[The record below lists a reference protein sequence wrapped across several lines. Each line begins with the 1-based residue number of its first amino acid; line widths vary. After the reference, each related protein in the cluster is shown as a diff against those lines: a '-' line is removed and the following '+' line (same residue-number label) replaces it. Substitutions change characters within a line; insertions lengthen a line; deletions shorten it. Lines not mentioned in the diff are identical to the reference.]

1 MRIFDGPSPSNIVC
15 AACCVPGTPGTLGFI
30 CRPCADELHRQTN
43 HGILADFNLYPVAS
57 TAGKAPDGG
66 CVRARQGRFGAGAE
80 VSTKQ
85 NGMAPGQVGR
95 SAWLLSRVAAVALTL
110 GSQILAPTGSKACA
124 MLRHGLMPVGR
135 RRRSPSMPAAND
147 KPWCLC
153 VQAEGPR
160 CLVPKARRVPLGV
173 VCYFHRDEIDVC
185 FACSRD
191 GTDTTCVLGVGRPV
205 RTWEPGR
212 GARHSTS
219 STASR

>member
-1 MRIFDGPSPSNIVC
+1 
-15 AACCVPGTPGTLGFI
+15 
-30 CRPCADELHRQTN
+30 
-43 HGILADFNLYPVAS
+43 
-57 TAGKAPDGG
+57 
-66 CVRARQGRFGAGAE
+66 
-80 VSTKQ
+80 
-85 NGMAPGQVGR
+85 MAPGQVGR